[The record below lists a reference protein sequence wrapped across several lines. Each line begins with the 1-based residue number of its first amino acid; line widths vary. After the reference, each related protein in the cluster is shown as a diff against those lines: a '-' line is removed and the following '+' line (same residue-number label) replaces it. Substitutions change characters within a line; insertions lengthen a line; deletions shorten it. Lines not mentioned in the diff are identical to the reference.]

1 MVNIFNLF
9 LFLLFFWFILMLS
22 IAQFSP
28 IYIIFGTVFSYSVSF
43 LAYKLKLIEKK
54 SELLYLSFNFYRH
67 FLKIYFT
74 NFFPAIKL
82 ILFLAFTKKTIRPLI
97 YQIEIDCKK
106 FHQGLLIASFDMYCG
121 IFCVRNWGENFS
133 IYALDEKYF
142 DRFNLFKILKVL
154 PNINEDNLI

>member
-74 NFFPAIKL
+74 NFFPAIK
-82 ILFLAFTKKTIRPLI
+82 
-97 YQIEIDCKK
+97 
-106 FHQGLLIASFDMYCG
+106 
-121 IFCVRNWGENFS
+121 
-133 IYALDEKYF
+133 
-142 DRFNLFKILKVL
+142 FNLFKILKVL